1 MSLKNYLNIKE
12 EVIEIDN
19 TIPSV
24 LIHLIG
30 GHCTGKSGIVGEII
44 KIYNNISYNQ
54 ITALGKYSES
64 KTNDGLLTGG
74 MDGVKM
80 TNIERYKLIKK
91 EFLSNKKVI
100 ICEGMMIIYYSS
112 FISRYY
118 ELQEIKNRDVYIILL
133 ETELE
138 IIKKRLHVRSVGK
151 EFTKERLTHINSKAN
166 SSKSTFERIIENN
179 KYKKISFT
187 TNNINEIKKVVDYIK
202 EIIER
207 YL

>member
-12 EVIEIDN
+12 EVIVVDN

-24 LIHLIG
+24 FIQLIG
-30 GHCTGKSGIVGEII
+30 GHCSGKSGIVGEII
-44 KIYNNISYNQ
+44 RIYNNK

-80 TNIERYKLIKK
+80 TNIERYALIRR

-118 ELQEIKNRDVYIILL
+118 ELQEIKNRDVYIILIETDL
-133 ETELE
+133 ETV
-138 IIKKRLHVRSVGK
+138 KKRLHVRSVGK
-151 EFTKERLTHINSKAN
+151 EFTKERLIHINSKAN
-166 SSKSTFERIIENN
+166 SSRSTFDRIVEND
-179 KYKKISFT
+179 KYKKISFN
-187 TNNINEIKKVVDYIK
+187 TNKISEINKVVDYIK
-202 EIIER
+202 KIIEK